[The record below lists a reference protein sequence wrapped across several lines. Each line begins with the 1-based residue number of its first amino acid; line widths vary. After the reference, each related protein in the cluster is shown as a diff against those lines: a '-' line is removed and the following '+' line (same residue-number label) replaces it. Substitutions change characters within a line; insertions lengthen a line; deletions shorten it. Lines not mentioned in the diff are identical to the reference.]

1 MGTTNEYLWV
11 IPLVICVTML
21 IIFSQLALMCAV
33 VFREQRFK
41 HQPLPV
47 PPKVEDCY
55 AWTVLPLQTVVS
67 SVAHCMLSEYKCSIS
82 LSFSNIN
89 ILWLFR

>member
-55 AWTVLPLQTVVS
+55 AWTVLPLQTIVS
-67 SVAHCMLSEYKCSIS
+67 SVTHYVCYPNISALS
-82 LSFSNIN
+82 LSNIN
-89 ILWLFR
+89 VLWLFR